1 MKKIVKGQKH
11 RLYDKMFSGCDIIV
25 LLGRAIRNPII
36 IRFYISGSDRR
47 AVYGITRDK
56 LEKDFNA
63 VILEEDE

>member
-11 RLYDKMFSGCDIIV
+11 RLYDKLFSGCDTIV
-25 LLGRAIRNPII
+25 ILGRAIRNPIAV
-36 IRFYISGSDRR
+36 RFYISGSDRR
-47 AVYGITRDK
+47 AVYGITRNK